1 MAAYEAGKF
10 TLDKRE
16 IDPGEVL
23 KGLCEF
29 LRPQAMEKR
38 QRLVLRLPE
47 AMPPIRADQRRFRQV
62 VENLLSN
69 AMKFSPEG
77 TTITIGA
84 QAKGRWLVF
93 EVSDQGEGI
102 SEEEQRRLFQPY
114 FRTEQER
121 HKSHG
126 LGIGLALCKQIVE
139 AHGGRIWV
147 KSQVGEGSTF
157 YFTLPRAPDEG

>member
-1 MAAYEAGKF
+1 
-10 TLDKRE
+10 
-16 IDPGEVL
+16 
-23 KGLCEF
+23 
-29 LRPQAMEKR
+29 MEKR

-47 AMPPIRADQRRFRQV
+47 ALPPIRADQRRFRQV

-69 AMKFSPEG
+69 AMKFSPGG

-84 QAKGRWLVF
+84 QAKGRWIVF
-93 EVSDQGEGI
+93 KVSDRGEGI

-114 FRTEQER
+114 FRIEQEL

-147 KSQVGEGSTF
+147 KSRVGEGSTF
-157 YFTLPRAPDEG
+157 YFTLPRAPDESQQ